1 MCPLCNSQQSSSMIR
16 RPRSINAACAV
27 HTQAANVDWQF
38 SEADM
43 TDPYHNP
50 DALPSST
57 IDAIITRLEERGR
70 HPFFLSAINQYVAIL
85 ERDRKLS
92 ILELGCGTGVVM
104 RYVETLVHPTSVL
117 RAADISE
124 QFLQGT
130 HTFPCMML
138 RRASLPLQ
146 LQETVCRRR
155 RE

>member
-1 MCPLCNSQQSSSMIR
+1 
-16 RPRSINAACAV
+16 
-27 HTQAANVDWQF
+27 
-38 SEADM
+38 M

-50 DALPSST
+50 DSLPAST

-70 HPFFLSAINQYVAIL
+70 HPFFLAAINQYVAIL

-124 QFLQGT
+124 QFLQGAHVPSRMPT
-130 HTFPCMML
+130 VISHY
-138 RRASLPLQ
+138 AQ
-146 LQETVCRRR
+146 LQETAFRRR
-155 RE
+155 HE

>member
-1 MCPLCNSQQSSSMIR
+1 MECDLQCGTAVALTRLLQLLLLGFCR
-16 RPRSINAACAV
+16 RN
-27 HTQAANVDWQF
+27 QAA
-38 SEADM
+38 AGM

-50 DALPSST
+50 DSLPAST

-70 HPFFLSAINQYVAIL
+70 HPFFLAAINQYVAIL

-124 QFLQGT
+124 QFLQGA
-130 HTFPCMML
+130 HVPCRMPTVISQYAQL
-138 RRASLPLQ
+138 R
-146 LQETVCRRR
+146 ETAFRRR
-155 RE
+155 HE

>member
-1 MCPLCNSQQSSSMIR
+1 
-16 RPRSINAACAV
+16 
-27 HTQAANVDWQF
+27 
-38 SEADM
+38 M

-124 QFLQGT
+124 QFLQGA
-130 HTFPCMML
+130 HTFPCTML